1 MAGSVAAFTIEI
13 NVYCFI
19 NAFGLAATTFV
30 SQNYGAGNLARCRR
44 ATWVSMGLNFCA
56 SVMMIAVVLIFERSI
71 LSLFTHSEAVME
83 IAITRILLVVLAEP
97 ISVVMETVSDAMRG
111 YGYSMPPAMVT
122 LFCICSIRIV
132 WVYTV
137 FAADPT
143 FDTLM
148 IVYPISRAVTTA
160 ALTWS

>member
-1 MAGSVAAFTIEI
+1 MQTGYLGV
-13 NVYCFI
+13 N
-19 NAFGLAATTFV
+19 
-30 SQNYGAGNLARCRR
+30 
-44 ATWVSMGLNFCA
+44 GLNFCA

-71 LSLFTHSEAVME
+71 LGLFTHSEAVME
-83 IAITRILLVVLAEP
+83 IAITRILLVVLADP

-148 IVYPISRAVTTA
+148 IVYPISWAVTTV
-160 ALTWS
+160 ALTWLYFRHQKMLTAKHAHSLASSPEALPFTPELPDS